1 MKKLAL
7 QVLTGALIL
16 GTCGCHSHQ
25 SDIDAAQRDYDQAA
39 QQFRTDCTAE
49 TLRMP
54 AQLSTKCADEQKRMN
69 DAYGRL
75 QSQQQKK

>member
-7 QVLTGALIL
+7 QALTGALIF
-16 GTCGCHSHQ
+16 GACGCHSHQ
-25 SDIDAAQRDYDQAA
+25 SDVDAAQKDYDQAA

-54 AQLSTKCADEQKRMN
+54 AQLSAKCADEQKRMN
-69 DAYGRL
+69 DAYKRL
-75 QSQQQKK
+75 HSQQQNK